1 MNELSR
7 RVERKGPFQQLVINV
22 KSMKLEGLLTV

>member
-7 RVERKGPFQQLVINV
+7 RVERKGPIQQLVNNV
-22 KSMKLEGLLTV
+22 KSIKLEGLLTV